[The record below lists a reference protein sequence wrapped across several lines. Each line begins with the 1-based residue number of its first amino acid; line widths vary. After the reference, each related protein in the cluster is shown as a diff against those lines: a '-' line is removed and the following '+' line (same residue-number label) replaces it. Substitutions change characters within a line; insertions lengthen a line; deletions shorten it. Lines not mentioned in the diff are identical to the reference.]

1 MTSGSHTSTIFLVL
15 RRLRT
20 PLIVLILIFA
30 FSVLG
35 LTLVPGPLDANGVI
49 QRLSFFHAVYFFSY
63 TATTIGFGEIPYA
76 FSEQQRLWVTLCIYL
91 SVIGWAY
98 TLGTV
103 FAMLQDKNFLNAVA
117 VQRFA
122 RQVKRLREPFF
133 LVCGYGET
141 GRLIC
146 KALDELGYRAVVIEK
161 DEAKVGDLELQSY
174 SADMPALCADAGE
187 PDTLLFAGLGSKYCR
202 GVIALTN
209 DDSTNLAVAIAA
221 RLLAPSLPALCRAEH
236 VETVSNMASFGT
248 RHIIN
253 PFEQFGEYMAL
264 ALRSPA
270 AYHLLLWLTG
280 LPGTTVTRH
289 RDPPVGKWVLCGYG
303 SFGKVMTE
311 ALENATLPVTII
323 DLAPPPDSAH
333 QWIKGDGTGAE
344 ALRAA
349 GIDGAVGIVA
359 ATGND
364 VNNLSVVVTAR
375 QMNPGLFTVLRQNHV
390 ANKALFDA
398 FESDFTMVPSEI
410 IAHEC
415 LALLT
420 TPLLAPFLAA
430 VRKADDVW
438 AEALLQDVTSRFGW
452 GVPMVWSV
460 AINLS
465 QAPSVYRLLMRH
477 ESRLKLGELLRAPV
491 TERPDLDCRP
501 LLLLREGDP
510 PRLLPRLDVEIAL
523 GDQILFV
530 GTDTARKEL
539 GLTLHNVHTLKY
551 VLTGRDSPGGLIWE
565 WLAARRRGAQSSAR
579 N

>member
-1 MTSGSHTSTIFLVL
+1 VTSSTPTSTIFLVL

-20 PLIVLILIFA
+20 PLIVLIIIFA
-30 FSVLG
+30 LSVLG
-35 LTLVPGPLDANGVI
+35 LTLVPGPPDANGAI

-122 RQVKRLREPFF
+122 RQVRRLREHFF

-187 PDTLLFAGLGSKYCR
+187 PDTLLFAGLTSRYCR

-221 RLLAPSLPALCRAEH
+221 RLLAPALPALCRAEH
-236 VETVSNMASFGT
+236 SDTVANMASFGT

-253 PFEQFGEYMAL
+253 PFEKFGEYMAL
-264 ALRSPA
+264 ALHSPA

-289 RDPPVGKWVLCGYG
+289 RDPPAGKWVLCGYG
-303 SFGKVMTE
+303 SFGKVMTQ
-311 ALENATLPVTII
+311 ALENAALPVTII
-323 DLAPPPDSAH
+323 DRARRSIQPITGSRATAPVPMPSAAPASTTRSASSPPP
-333 QWIKGDGTGAE
+333 
-344 ALRAA
+344 
-349 GIDGAVGIVA
+349 
-359 ATGND
+359 AT
-364 VNNLSVVVTAR
+364 T
-375 QMNPGLFTVLRQNHV
+375 
-390 ANKALFDA
+390 
-398 FESDFTMVPSEI
+398 
-410 IAHEC
+410 
-415 LALLT
+415 
-420 TPLLAPFLAA
+420 
-430 VRKADDVW
+430 
-438 AEALLQDVTSRFGW
+438 
-452 GVPMVWSV
+452 
-460 AINLS
+460 
-465 QAPSVYRLLMRH
+465 
-477 ESRLKLGELLRAPV
+477 
-491 TERPDLDCRP
+491 
-501 LLLLREGDP
+501 
-510 PRLLPRLDVEIAL
+510 
-523 GDQILFV
+523 
-530 GTDTARKEL
+530 
-539 GLTLHNVHTLKY
+539 
-551 VLTGRDSPGGLIWE
+551 
-565 WLAARRRGAQSSAR
+565 
-579 N
+579 

>member
-1 MTSGSHTSTIFLVL
+1 MTSSTPTSTIFLVL

-20 PLIVLILIFA
+20 PLIVLIIIFA
-30 FSVLG
+30 LSVLG
-35 LTLVPGPLDANGVI
+35 LTLVPGPPDANGAI
-49 QRLSFFHAVYFFSY
+49 QRLSFFHSVYFFSY

-122 RQVKRLREPFF
+122 RQVRRLREHFF

-187 PDTLLFAGLGSKYCR
+187 PDTLLFAGLTSRYCR

-221 RLLAPSLPALCRAEH
+221 RLLAPALPALCRAEH
-236 VETVSNMASFGT
+236 SDTVANMASFGT

-264 ALRSPA
+264 ALHSPA

-289 RDPPVGKWVLCGYG
+289 RDPPAGKWVLCGYG

-311 ALENATLPVTII
+311 ALENASLPVTII
-323 DLAPPPDSAH
+323 DRSPPVDPAH
-333 QWIKGDGTGAE
+333 HWIKGDGTGAD
-344 ALRAA
+344 ALAAA
-349 GIDGAVGIVA
+349 GIRDAVGIVA

-364 VNNLSVVVTAR
+364 VNNLSIVVTAH

-390 ANKALFDA
+390 ANRALFDA

-410 IAHEC
+410 VAHEC
-415 LALLT
+415 LAILT

-430 VRKADDVW
+430 VRKADDAW

-452 GVPMVWSV
+452 DVPAVWSV
-460 AINLS
+460 AINIA

-477 ESRLKLGELLRAPV
+477 ETRLKLGDLLRAPV
-491 TERPDLDCRP
+491 TDRPDLSCRA

-510 PRLLPRLDVEIAL
+510 PRLLPDEDQEVLL
-523 GDQILFV
+523 GDQLLFV
-530 GTDTARKEL
+530 GDETARKEL
-539 GLTLHNVHTLKY
+539 GLTLFNAHTLKY
-551 VLTGRDSPGGLIWE
+551 VLTGLDSPGGLVWE
-565 WLAARRRGAQSSAR
+565 WLAARRRKEEAAR
-579 N
+579 R